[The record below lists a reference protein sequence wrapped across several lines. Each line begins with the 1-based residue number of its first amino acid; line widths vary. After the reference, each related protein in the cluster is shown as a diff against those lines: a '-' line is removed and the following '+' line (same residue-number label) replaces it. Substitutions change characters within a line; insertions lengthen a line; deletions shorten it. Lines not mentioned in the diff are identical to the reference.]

1 MSRTAQD
8 QLRDAVLRQAVEL
21 RRYSLGLATRIAN
34 LLAAADAEL
43 VAGLTAKLARFEGR
57 QAAVNLKGEAWAAIL
72 MEITEARVETIRR
85 AERTARSELIQLG
98 VLEAEGEVGALR
110 ESIPLEVTFVAP
122 SVDQLRAIVS
132 ARPFQGRFLRDWF
145 RELEA
150 QDAARVKAAIQLGMV
165 QGEPIPDIVRRI
177 VGTKRNLYADG
188 ILSITRRDA
197 TAVVRTA
204 VNHVSNVARSYVWD
218 ANADIILARIWTA
231 TLDGRTSAV
240 CRARDGHGV
249 PVGDN
254 VLPASIP
261 ELKPSGVRPPAH
273 INCRSIMTA
282 ILSPE
287 GLIGNRP
294 FVLDTRTPDKRRIDF
309 REEAK
314 RTGRTEKAVRDQWT
328 AENIGRLPAATTYG
342 EFLGRQSAA
351 FQDEVL
357 GPTRGKLFRT
367 GKIELSEFVD
377 RRGSELTLE
386 QLAQRRPD
394 VFRAAGLP
402 APGG

>member
-43 VAGLTAKLARFEGR
+43 SAGLTAKLARFEGR
-57 QAAVNLKGEAWAAIL
+57 QAAVNLRGEAWAAIL
-72 MEITEARVETIRR
+72 MEITEARAESIRK
-85 AERTARSELIQLG
+85 AERATRAELIQLG
-98 VLEAEGEVGALR
+98 VLEAEGELDAFKM
-110 ESIPLEVTFVAP
+110 SIPLEVTFAAP

-150 QDAARVKAAIQLGMV
+150 QDGARVKSAIQLGMV
-165 QGEPIPDIVRRI
+165 QGEPIPDIVRRL
-177 VGTKRNLYADG
+177 VGTKRNMYADG

-204 VNHVSNVARSYVWD
+204 VNHVSNVARGYVWD

-254 VLPASIP
+254 ALPLSIP
-261 ELKPSGVRPPAH
+261 KLTPPGARPPAH

-287 GLIGNRP
+287 GLIGDRP
-294 FVLDTRTPDKRRIDF
+294 FVVDTRTPDRRRIDF

-328 AENIGRLPAATTYG
+328 AENIGRLPAATTYND
-342 EFLGRQSAA
+342 FLSRQSAA

-367 GKIELSEFVD
+367 GKITLDEFVD

-394 VFRAAGLP
+394 VFRSAGLS

>member
-43 VAGLTAKLARFEGR
+43 SAGLTAKLARFEGR
-57 QAAVNLKGEAWAAIL
+57 QAAVNLRGEAWAAIL
-72 MEITEARVETIRR
+72 MEITEARAESIRK
-85 AERTARSELIQLG
+85 AERTTRAELIQLG
-98 VLEAEGEVGALR
+98 VLEAEGELDAFKV
-110 ESIPLEVTFVAP
+110 SIPLEVTFAAP

-150 QDAARVKAAIQLGMV
+150 QDGARVKSTIQLGMV
-165 QGEPIPDIVRRI
+165 QGEPIPDIVRRL
-177 VGTKRNLYADG
+177 VGTKRNMYADG

-261 ELKPSGVRPPAH
+261 ALKPPGARPPAH

-294 FVLDTRTPDKRRIDF
+294 FVVDTRTPDRRRIDF

-328 AENIGRLPAATTYG
+328 AENIGRLPAATTYND
-342 EFLGRQSAA
+342 FLSRQSAA

-367 GKIELSEFVD
+367 GKITLDEFVD

-394 VFRAAGLP
+394 VFRSAGLP